1 MGFTNFVML
10 QPIAM
15 TLNPQ
20 FITDDS
26 GKRKAVILS
35 MKEYEQMLSELEL
48 AEDTRLYEQ
57 AMARNEKTITL
68 QEYKK
73 KRGFL

>member
-1 MGFTNFVML
+1 
-10 QPIAM
+10 M

-35 MKEYEQMLSELEL
+35 LKEYEQMLSELEL

-68 QEYKK
+68 HDYKK

>member
-1 MGFTNFVML
+1 ML

>member
-1 MGFTNFVML
+1 ML

-57 AMARNEKTITL
+57 AMARNEKTVTL
-68 QEYKK
+68 QDYKK
-73 KRGFL
+73 KRGFD

>member
-1 MGFTNFVML
+1 
-10 QPIAM
+10 M

-48 AEDTRLYEQ
+48 AEDTRLYER

>member
-1 MGFTNFVML
+1 
-10 QPIAM
+10 M

-35 MKEYEQMLSELEL
+35 LKEYEQMLSELEL

-68 QEYKK
+68 QDYKK